1 MTFENVLIPTDFS
14 ACADH
19 ALSHAVEVADRFGAR
34 LHILHVVNELD
45 PDWYGITD
53 AQERAVKL
61 RDQIKAEARKRL
73 EDLAPTKDHHDFET
87 TVSLQLSFDVADSI
101 NEYVGEREIDLVVM
115 GTHGRQ
121 GIDRLMLGNVANK
134 IIRHAPCPV
143 MTVREEVPWMD
154 EEEDVVFEDILA
166 PIDFSDHSRKA
177 LRVSKVFANQYA
189 ARLHLLFVAEKRT
202 VPTFSDTGIP
212 GVGVVE
218 MDPQIVANAKEGL
231 KQLNENVGGPEVTSA
246 NYHVREGDVSKDVV
260 DFAETHGVSLIVMA
274 TRGLTGVSRF
284 LLGSNTERIVRVAP
298 CPVLTIPTQ
307 VVEEDE
313 EETQE

>member
-1 MTFENVLIPTDFS
+1 MTLDHILLPTDFS

-19 ALSHAVEVADRFGAR
+19 ALTHAVEVADRFDAR

-61 RDQIKAEARKRL
+61 REQIREEAHDRL
-73 EDLAPTKDHHDFET
+73 HSLAPDSRVDT

-101 NEYVGEREIDLVVM
+101 HEYVDERGIDLVVM
-115 GTHGRQ
+115 GTHGRK
-121 GIDRLMLGNVANK
+121 GLDRLMLGNVADK
-134 IIRHAPCPV
+134 IVRHAPCPV
-143 MTVREEVPWMD
+143 MTVREEVPWAGAED
-154 EEEDVVFEDILA
+154 EVAFQEVLA
-166 PIDFSDHSRKA
+166 PIDFSDHSRAA
-177 LRVSKVFANQYA
+177 LRTSKAFARTYD

-218 MDPQIVANAKEGL
+218 MDPEIVKNAERAL
-231 KQLNENVGGPEVTSA
+231 EQLDASVDGPDVESA
-246 NYHVREGDVSKDVV
+246 YHVREGNVSADIVDV
-260 DFAETHGVSLIVMA
+260 AETRGIDLIVMA
-274 TRGLTGVSRF
+274 TRGLTGMSRF
-284 LLGSNTERIVRVAP
+284 LLGSNTERVVRVAP

-307 VVEEDE
+307 PDGEGRDNGEEPSR
-313 EETQE
+313 

>member
-1 MTFENVLIPTDFS
+1 MTLDNILIPTDFS

-19 ALSHAVEVADRFGAR
+19 ALTHAVEVADRFGAR

-45 PDWYGITD
+45 PDWYGITE

-61 RDQIKAEARKRL
+61 REQIETEARERL
-73 EDLAPTKDHHDFET
+73 EDLAPREDHYSFET

-101 NEYVGEREIDLVVM
+101 NEYVDERAIDLVVM
-115 GTHGRQ
+115 GTHGRR

-143 MTVREEVPWMD
+143 MTVREEAPWTRD
-154 EEEDVVFEDILA
+154 EEVAFDDILA
-166 PIDFSDHSRKA
+166 PIDFSDHSREA
-177 LRVSKVFANQYA
+177 LRTSKLFADRYE

-202 VPTFSDTGIP
+202 VPTFSDTGLP

-218 MDPQIVANAKEGL
+218 MDPEIVDNAEAAL
-231 KQLNENVGGPEVTSA
+231 QQLDENIEGPEVKSA
-246 NYHVREGDVSKDVV
+246 YHLREGSVSQDVV
-260 DFAETHGVSLIVMA
+260 DFAETHGVGLIVMA

-307 VVEEDE
+307 VVEGE
-313 EETQE
+313 ENGEE

>member
-1 MTFENVLIPTDFS
+1 MTLENVLIPTDFS

-61 RDQIKAEARKRL
+61 RDQIETEARERL
-73 EDLAPTKDHHDFET
+73 KELAPETDHRDFET

-101 NEYVGEREIDLVVM
+101 NEYVQEREIDLVVM

-143 MTVREEVPWMD
+143 MTVREDVPWTE
-154 EEEDVVFEDILA
+154 EEEDVAYDDILA
-166 PIDFSDHSRKA
+166 PIDFSDHSREA
-177 LRVSKVFANQYA
+177 LRVSKAFANQYA

-218 MDPQIVANAKEGL
+218 MDPEIVANAEEGL
-231 KQLNENVGGPEVTSA
+231 RQLNENVGGAEVKSA
-246 NYHVREGDVSKDVV
+246 YHVRKGDVSKDVV
-260 DFAETHGVSLIVMA
+260 DFAETNGVSLIVMA

-307 VVEEDE
+307 VVEEGGDV
-313 EETQE
+313 

>member
-1 MTFENVLIPTDFS
+1 MTLDNVLIPTDFS

-19 ALSHAVEVADRFGAR
+19 ALSHAVEMADRFDAR

-45 PDWYGITD
+45 PDWYGITE

-61 RDQIKAEARKRL
+61 RDQIKSEARDRL
-73 EDLAPTKDHHDFET
+73 EELVPGKDHHDFET

-101 NEYVGEREIDLVVM
+101 NEYVQEREIDLVVM

-134 IIRHAPCPV
+134 LIRHAPCPV
-143 MTVREEVPWMD
+143 MTIREEVPWTD
-154 EEEDVVFEDILA
+154 EEEEVVYDDILA
-166 PIDFSDHSRKA
+166 PIDFSDHSRRA
-177 LRVSKVFANQYA
+177 LRVSKSFSSRYA
-189 ARLHLLFVAEKRT
+189 ARLHLMFVAEQRT

-218 MDPQIVANAKEGL
+218 MDPEIVANAEEGL
-231 KQLNENVGGPEVTSA
+231 KKLSENVGGPEVKSA
-246 NYHVREGDVSKDVV
+246 YHVREGEVSKDVV
-260 DFAETHGVSLIVMA
+260 DFAETNGVDLIVMA
-274 TRGLTGVSRF
+274 TRGLTGVDRF

-298 CPVLTIPTQ
+298 CPVLTIPS
-307 VVEEDE
+307 EAGEGE
-313 EETQE
+313 EESRGE